1 MYFFFVRRVSSF
13 PKLSPVTS
21 INKHI
26 DYGLKQFYLKV
37 HPDLFTS
44 YGEKYVQ
51 TNTQS
56 LKVYILAIITCTGT
70 KFIYQLTKTFHEYL
84 FFITCAY
91 FMYLFDFN
99 L

>member
-13 PKLSPVTS
+13 PKRASVTP

-26 DYGLKQFYLKV
+26 DYGLKQLYLKV

-51 TNTQS
+51 TNTKS
-56 LKVYILAIITCTGT
+56 LKVCILIIFINIGT
-70 KFIYQLTKTFHEYL
+70 
-84 FFITCAY
+84 
-91 FMYLFDFN
+91 
-99 L
+99 

>member
-1 MYFFFVRRVSSF
+1 MFFIFIRRVSSF
-13 PKLSPVTS
+13 PKRKPTTS

-26 DYGLKQFYLKV
+26 EYGLKQLYLKV

-56 LKVYILAIITCTGT
+56 LKVCEIVKIINVGIE
-70 KFIYQLTKTFHEYL
+70 FLY
-84 FFITCAY
+84 
-91 FMYLFDFN
+91 
-99 L
+99 